1 MEVLKRPT
9 VRQKVKIYE
18 ELLEDLVKH
27 NESLN
32 YVKLESLLQKVHH
45 YFETVKKPNSNEKKA
60 LKEEISSLN
69 QLKRT

>member
-45 YFETVKKPNSNEKKA
+45 YFETVKNPNSNEKKA
-60 LKEEISSLN
+60 LNEEISSLN

>member
-1 MEVLKRPT
+1 MEVLKKPT

-18 ELLEDLVKH
+18 ELLEDLAKH

-32 YVKLESLLQKVHH
+32 YVKLESLLQKVYH
-45 YFETVKKPNSNEKKA
+45 YFETVKNPNPNGKKA